1 MAWASSLFLS
11 RFFTW
16 GGRRWRGDVVW

>member
-1 MAWASSLFLS
+1 VAWASSLFPS